1 MRAVPPRSPL
11 SALAAFGLVA
21 SILASGCG
29 KTATEDAPAKATSGP
44 MMLALPR
51 GDAGPDLLAA
61 VAPSDASASSDAA
74 APAAPPSSAA
84 ARTADAGAACG
95 EKGQPD
101 CPLQEWMKRVVNRP
115 FLAKDAPAV
124 ADAFDKMVPLA
135 PPGAGYPN
143 WVSISKDGAK
153 AARAGDLDAAKAACR
168 GCHEQYKRKYKT
180 ELRQRPL

>member
-1 MRAVPPRSPL
+1 ML
-11 SALAAFGLVA
+11 
-21 SILASGCG
+21 
-29 KTATEDAPAKATSGP
+29 
-44 MMLALPR
+44 LALPR
-51 GDAGPDLLAA
+51 GDAGPDLLPAA
-61 VAPSDASASSDAA
+61 APSDARASSDAA
-74 APAAPPSSAA
+74 APSSATAPSAAPPSPAA
-84 ARTADAGAACG
+84 ARTADAGGACG

-180 ELRQRPL
+180 ELRLRPL